1 MALFGN
7 TKGERFMSKII
18 SLLMG
23 SWITYCAMIGSYGG
37 AIVLLLAYVLIAFDP
52 FEPHKNKKGT
62 TAANSRTHE

>member
-1 MALFGN
+1 
-7 TKGERFMSKII
+7 MSKII

-52 FEPHKNKKGT
+52 LNPNKK
-62 TAANSRTHE
+62 AAGAGDTDDSNK

>member
-1 MALFGN
+1 
-7 TKGERFMSKII
+7 MSKII